1 MKVLF
6 LTRSYNSLT
15 QRLHVELAA
24 RGHQVSIEFDIAD
37 SVTEEA
43 VALFRPD
50 VVIAPFMKRAIPA
63 SVWRNVPC
71 LIVHPGIV
79 GDRGASALDWAILE
93 GERTWGVT
101 VLQAEAE
108 LDAGPVWASETF
120 VMRAD
125 ASKSSLYRNEVTEA
139 AVRAVLAALERI
151 ALGQYLPQRVQAG
164 EPGVRG
170 TARPPMQQSDR
181 ALDWQRHSTD
191 ELLARLNASDGA
203 PGVLDRLFG
212 EPAYLFDA
220 HRSEG
225 GAPVDAA
232 PGSVIARCHGAV
244 QVATRDASLWIG
256 HAKRRPR
263 SDDDVAFKL
272 PVAAL
277 FPAQVAGLPERDGY
291 PEIAYA
297 EHGSGDE
304 RVGVL
309 HFAFYNGAMGSAQ
322 CQRLLAAYRQALAR
336 PTRVLLLAGGPDFFS
351 NGIHLNLIEAAA
363 SPADESWRNINAID
377 DVCQAVIDTTDRLV
391 FSALQGNAGAG
402 GVFLALAADAVWA
415 RDGVILNPHYKNM
428 GNLYGSEYWTYTLP
442 RRARRTGG
450 SAAVAR
456 RVMDN
461 RLPISAAQAQAAGLV
476 DKVLTADRA
485 GFLAAAVAR
494 AQRVAAG
501 ADYAAL
507 VGDKR
512 KRRQRD
518 EAERPLAAYR
528 ADELARM
535 RRNFY
540 GFDSSYHVARSYFV
554 HKTPPSW
561 TPRHLALHR
570 QAPPPRKAA

>member
-1 MKVLF
+1 VKL
-6 LTRSYNSLT
+6 LLLARSYNSLT

-24 RGHQVSIEFDIAD
+24 LGHEVSIEFDIAD

-43 VALFRPD
+43 VALYRPE
-50 VVIAPFMKRAIPA
+50 VVIAPFLKRAIPD
-63 SVWRNVPC
+63 SVWRRVPC

-79 GDRGASALDWAILE
+79 GDRGASALDWAIQE
-93 GERTWGVT
+93 GEREWGVT

-108 LDAGPVWASETF
+108 LDAGPVWAAETF
-120 VMRAD
+120 AMRA
-125 ASKSSLYRNEVTEA
+125 ATKSSLYRNEVTEA
-139 AVRAVLAALERI
+139 AVRAVRAALERI
-151 ALGQYLPQRVQAG
+151 AAGTYQPQRVRPG
-164 EPGVRG
+164 DPGVRG
-170 TARPPMQQSDR
+170 RARPPMRQPDR
-181 ALDWQRHSTD
+181 ALDWQRHATD
-191 ELLARLNASDGA
+191 ELLARLRAADGA
-203 PGVLDRLFG
+203 PGVLDRLFD
-212 EPAYLFDA
+212 EPVHLFDA
-220 HRSEG
+220 HR

-232 PGSVIARCHGAV
+232 PGRVVARCHGAL
-244 QVATRDASLWIG
+244 QIATRDASLWVG
-256 HAKRRPR
+256 HGKRLAHGA
-263 SDDDVAFKL
+263 DDVPFKL
-272 PVAAL
+272 PLAQL
-277 FPAQVAGLPERDGY
+277 FPAQAAALPERDGY
-291 PEIAYA
+291 PEIAYE
-297 EHGSGDE
+297 EHGRGDDAI
-304 RVGVL
+304 GVL
-309 HFAFYNGAMGSAQ
+309 HFAFYNGAMGTAQ
-322 CQRLLAAYRQALAR
+322 CERLLAAYRSALAR

-351 NGIHLNLIEAAA
+351 NGIHLNLIETAA

-377 DVCQAVIDTTDRLV
+377 DVCEAVINTTDRLV
-391 FSALQGNAGAG
+391 YSLLQGNAGAG

-442 RRARRTGG
+442 RRASRSGG
-450 SAAVAR
+450 SAAR
-456 RVMDN
+456 RVLDN

-476 DKVLTADRA
+476 DKVLAADRA
-485 GFLAAAVAR
+485 GCLAAAIAR

-554 HKTPPSW
+554 RKTLPSW

-570 QAPPPRKAA
+570 QVAPPRRPAALAT